1 MVSRM
6 RPNII
11 LLVALITVSAGVL
24 AAGCVTPGEN
34 VTQPTTAPAAT
45 ATPAIT
51 ETATPLETATSPAT
65 EMTTAET
72 PSTTTVA
79 ATTTTVAA
87 TTTPTVTNTT
97 TPAATTTTVAA
108 GGTATV
114 DLSAKNIAFDKS
126 TITVPA
132 GADVTVDFDNEDD
145 GIPHNFA
152 VYTDSSATDT
162 IFSGETITGPDT
174 TTYTFTA
181 PSDPGT
187 YYFRCDVHPEQM
199 NGDFVVQ

>member
-1 MVSRM
+1 M

-181 PSDPGT
+181 PSDPVPT
-187 YYFRCDVHPEQM
+187 TSAATSTLSR
-199 NGDFVVQ
+199 

>member
-1 MVSRM
+1 M

-132 GADVTVDFDNEDD
+132 GADVTVNFDNEDD

>member
-1 MVSRM
+1 M

>member
-1 MVSRM
+1 M

-199 NGDFVVQ
+199 RGDFVVQ

>member
-1 MVSRM
+1 M

-51 ETATPLETATSPAT
+51 ETATQLETATSPAT

>member
-1 MVSRM
+1 M

-114 DLSAKNIAFDKS
+114 DLSAKNIAFNKS

-132 GADVTVDFDNEDD
+132 GADVTVNFDNEDD

>member
-1 MVSRM
+1 M

-114 DLSAKNIAFDKS
+114 DLSAKNIAFNKS

>member
-1 MVSRM
+1 M

-87 TTTPTVTNTT
+87 TTTTPAATNTT
-97 TPAATTTTVAA
+97 TPAATNTTTVAA

-132 GADVTVDFDNEDD
+132 GADVTVNFDNEDD